1 MLREFYLYFVVVLHD
16 HNKLVTNHLANIA
29 SVMRVGFH
37 SQLIDAV
44 QLSLS
49 KTKNVN
55 MLNDLKWQLCSI
67 CAKECIAL
75 QWKETLAERFE
86 TDKDNLFEGFVIR
99 LSVSNINNIN
109 NFFF

>member
-1 MLREFYLYFVVVLHD
+1 MLHECYLCFVVFLQD
-16 HNKLVTNHLANIA
+16 YNKLIKNYLANIA

-49 KTKNVN
+49 KAKNVN

-86 TDKDNLFEGFVIR
+86 NDKDNFFEGFAIR
-99 LSVSNINNIN
+99 LSVSDI
-109 NFFF
+109 

>member
-1 MLREFYLYFVVVLHD
+1 MLHGFCLYFVVFLQD
-16 HNKLVTNHLANIA
+16 FNKLITNYHLANIA

-86 TDKDNLFEGFVIR
+86 NDKDNFFEGFAIR
-99 LSVSNINNIN
+99 LSVSDI
-109 NFFF
+109 